1 MDKGTKRGKFI
12 VFEALD
18 GSGTSTQARLLHDYF
33 SEKGE
38 RVYLTEE
45 PSPGP
50 IGNMIRWAL
59 TRRLRMSTDQSLND
73 RQLALLFAA
82 DRHDHLYNQVD
93 GIMPKIAEGWI
104 VICTRYV
111 LSSIVYNSQNDR
123 ELQFVQRLNSE
134 FPLPDLTI
142 YLDCP
147 IEVCVQR
154 LNDKRPV
161 QDIYENYEKLNRVK
175 KKYSKLLKE
184 YPAPLDY
191 VDGTLDKLGQHRRI
205 IQIIEKTL
213 VKINSEKIT

>member
-1 MDKGTKRGKFI
+1 METGSKRGRFI

-33 SEKGE
+33 SEKSQ

-50 IGNMIRWAL
+50 IGSMIRWAL

-93 GIMPKIAEGWI
+93 GIMHKVAEGWI

-111 LSSIVYNSQNDR
+111 LSSIVYNSEN
-123 ELQFVQRLNSE
+123 EKEVQFVQHLNSE

-142 YLDCP
+142 FLDCP
-147 IEVCVQR
+147 LEVCVER
-154 LNDKRPV
+154 LNEKRPV
-161 QDIYENYEKLNRVK
+161 QDIYENHEKLKRVRTN
-175 KKYSKLLKE
+175 YQKLFKE
-184 YPAPLDY
+184 YLAPLEII
-191 VDGTLDKLGQHRRI
+191 DGNLDKLEQHRQI
-205 IQIIEKTL
+205 IRIIEKSL
-213 VKINSEKIT
+213 V